1 MYSAITFQQ
10 NPWFML
16 YEAENFVRCLLLVV
30 HYFLLVARCSLPFVC
45 CSLVFARCPSIFA
58 ACLLLFPRCL
68 LLFARWL
75 LLFALC
81 SLFIHPNYGE
91 INYCE
96 PQKKWLDYNE
106 TPPQIFSLQN
116 SKILVTFS
124 GWQFSKF
131 PQHVKPFFR
140 GDIKSQILPE
150 LISLWCFITI
160 SGHVFLYF
168 YVLEEPEVV
177 VRKISIKK
185 VFLNIPH
192 NSQKNICAGVSFA
205 ITWRPA
211 TSLNTEFDI
220 GAFFIRI
227 TISQMTAKACL
238 EFLSV
243 KFWAFTI
250 NGRGNSFTMKEL
262 RHRPWKFLNV

>member
-16 YEAENFVRCLLLVV
+16 YEAENFARCLLLVV

-131 PQHVKPFFR
+131 PQHVKPFFK

-192 NSQKNICAGVSFA
+192 NSQKNICAEVSFA
-205 ITWRPA
+205 ISCNLEACNVIKYWIWYRCFLYKNNYFPDDCEGMFGVSFRKILGFYYKRKRQLFHYEG
-211 TSLNTEFDI
+211 TS
-220 GAFFIRI
+220 
-227 TISQMTAKACL
+227 S
-238 EFLSV
+238 
-243 KFWAFTI
+243 
-250 NGRGNSFTMKEL
+250 
-262 RHRPWKFLNV
+262 